1 MREIDDVERLKRINA
16 ALMSRVERSMDQQ
29 GNAFSLFQTAISLE
43 GRVKAKTE
51 ELRATLRRLE
61 KSNIDLAAAK
71 ENAERADVSKTRF
84 LAAASHD
91 VLQPLNAAL
100 LSISALSE
108 IQAGEEGRKLVRQV
122 ERSLET
128 MGDLLRTL
136 LDISKLDAG
145 VVRPEI
151 GPVPLEPLLAS
162 LKSDF
167 QPLADKKRIR
177 LRFRPTDAAVQSDS
191 TLLRRILQNI
201 VSNAI
206 RYTTTGGV
214 LVGVR
219 RRGALLRIQIVDT
232 GCGIPDEERD
242 AVFEEFHRGPA
253 SAGADHSGGLGL
265 GLSIVRRMV
274 QALDHR
280 LCFVSRPGRG
290 TVFSLDLP
298 CAPTQAVVPDAAPE
312 AREAPRGYGL
322 YGTRVLLVEN
332 DETVLEAM
340 SALLERWRCDVRSA
354 GSTGAAL
361 SQLGDTAWIPDVV
374 IADQHLD
381 HGDLGSESI
390 LAVRGFLQR
399 LVPALVVTADP
410 SEALQAMTRA
420 CGIELMLKPAK
431 PAQLRALL
439 AHLLA

>member
-1 MREIDDVERLKRINA
+1 
-16 ALMSRVERSMDQQ
+16 
-29 GNAFSLFQTAISLE
+29 
-43 GRVKAKTE
+43 
-51 ELRATLRRLE
+51 
-61 KSNIDLAAAK
+61 
-71 ENAERADVSKTRF
+71 
-84 LAAASHD
+84 
-91 VLQPLNAAL
+91 
-100 LSISALSE
+100 
-108 IQAGEEGRKLVRQV
+108 
-122 ERSLET
+122 
-128 MGDLLRTL
+128 
-136 LDISKLDAG
+136 
-145 VVRPEI
+145 
-151 GPVPLEPLLAS
+151 
-162 LKSDF
+162 
-167 QPLADKKRIR
+167 
-177 LRFRPTDAAVQSDS
+177 
-191 TLLRRILQNI
+191 
-201 VSNAI
+201 
-206 RYTTTGGV
+206 
-214 LVGVR
+214 
-219 RRGALLRIQIVDT
+219 
-232 GCGIPDEERD
+232 
-242 AVFEEFHRGPA
+242 
-253 SAGADHSGGLGL
+253 
-265 GLSIVRRMV
+265 MV

-280 LCFVSRPGRG
+280 LCFASRPGRG